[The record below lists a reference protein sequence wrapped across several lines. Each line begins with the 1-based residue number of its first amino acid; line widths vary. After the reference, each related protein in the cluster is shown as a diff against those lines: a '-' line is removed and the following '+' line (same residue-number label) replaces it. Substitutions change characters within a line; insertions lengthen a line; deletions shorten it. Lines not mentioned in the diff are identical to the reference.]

1 MSFLHYVLVGDT
13 QSCDRRRKKYESGGK
28 KCQSKRAINASDLMQ
43 PGENKD
49 TLPIAEILSGK
60 NARTWVSM
68 DFT

>member
-49 TLPIAEILSGK
+49 CVTMYLKVA
-60 NARTWVSM
+60 
-68 DFT
+68 

>member
-1 MSFLHYVLVGDT
+1 MSFLHYVLGGDT

-49 TLPIAEILSGK
+49 CVTMYLKVA
-60 NARTWVSM
+60 
-68 DFT
+68 